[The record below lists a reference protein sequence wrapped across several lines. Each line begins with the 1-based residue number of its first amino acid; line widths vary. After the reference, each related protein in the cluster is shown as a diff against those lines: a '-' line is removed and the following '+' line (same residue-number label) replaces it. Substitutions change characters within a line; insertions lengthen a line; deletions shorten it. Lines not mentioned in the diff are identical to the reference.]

1 MTVVE
6 EVLTLADRV
15 KALCDLHSGEF
26 TRSPQADG
34 TVIVRLIFPAGD
46 VISGSGANTAAAFA
60 QLDARVTAFTANLVG
75 L

>member
-1 MTVVE
+1 MAAVE
-6 EVLTLADRV
+6 QVLTLADRV
-15 KALCDLHSGEF
+15 KAMCDTHSGEF

-46 VISGSGANTAAAFA
+46 VISGAGANTAAALE
-60 QLDARVTAFTANLVG
+60 QLELRVAAFTANLVG